1 VLCLVPGAALAQ
13 ATPAPS
19 VIQNNNYALE
29 LFQGPLIA
37 PNRITG
43 MAGAYTALAD
53 DVDGVTANAAAPAVR
68 EPFSNRWFDLSVTSG
83 VSLPGGYAGTDFTNR
98 GENGTPGL
106 VNRTNQFLYAN
117 LGLRLQF
124 GSFGATATGEL
135 LRYQVSPAKEGVA
148 ALQLIYARTHTA
160 VAYGFWDNQ
169 IVIGAG
175 LRGITAQ
182 LSPENVSRPI
192 MTMTGFAPEI
202 GGMLKL
208 NDAPFRVGGTVRAG
222 VQAKPIGPQG
232 GSSFDS
238 VRAAGDLVLP
248 DRILQP
254 WELELG
260 IAWQFGA
267 RPLNP
272 RWQNP
277 RDQSKEL
284 RARIEDA
291 RRLRAAAAFVR
302 ERGRRSRAE
311 EIAVEQA
318 KRAVEEQELAAE
330 EERLYAIRAARYRNW
345 PREHLLFLA
354 SALITGPSVNAVA
367 LDGFLDQRLEYV
379 GRQASFAPRVGV
391 EAEPVP
397 NRVRVRFGGYLE
409 PSRFS
414 DGTRRQHFTVGT
426 DIRLFAANPLGLFPE
441 AEWAMVLMY
450 DLAPRYQ
457 NYGIGLTAWH

>member
-1 VLCLVPGAALAQ
+1 
-13 ATPAPS
+13 
-19 VIQNNNYALE
+19 
-29 LFQGPLIA
+29 
-37 PNRITG
+37 
-43 MAGAYTALAD
+43 
-53 DVDGVTANAAAPAVR
+53 
-68 EPFSNRWFDLSVTSG
+68 
-83 VSLPGGYAGTDFTNR
+83 
-98 GENGTPGL
+98 
-106 VNRTNQFLYAN
+106 
-117 LGLRLQF
+117 
-124 GSFGATATGEL
+124 
-135 LRYQVSPAKEGVA
+135 
-148 ALQLIYARTHTA
+148 
-160 VAYGFWDNQ
+160 
-169 IVIGAG
+169 
-175 LRGITAQ
+175 
-182 LSPENVSRPI
+182 
-192 MTMTGFAPEI
+192 MTMTGFAPEV

-232 GSSFDS
+232 GSSFDN

-277 RDQSKEL
+277 REQTKEL
-284 RARIEDA
+284 RERIESA
-291 RRLRAAAAFVR
+291 RKTRAMVAQAR
-302 ERGRRSRAE
+302 ERGRGARAE
-311 EIAVEQA
+311 EMAVEQA
-318 KRAVEEQELAAE
+318 QRALEDQELASE
-330 EERLYAIRAARYRNW
+330 EARLYEIRAARYRNW

-354 SALITGPSVNAVA
+354 SVLLTGPSSNAVG
-367 LDGFLDQRLEYV
+367 LDGFLDQRLDYV
-379 GRQASFAPRVGV
+379 GQRVGFAPRVGV

-397 NRVRVRFGGYLE
+397 NRMRVRFGGYVE

-426 DIRLFAANPLGLFPE
+426 DIRLFAASPLGLFPE
-441 AEWAMVLMY
+441 AEWAIVLMY

>member
-1 VLCLVPGAALAQ
+1 
-13 ATPAPS
+13 
-19 VIQNNNYALE
+19 
-29 LFQGPLIA
+29 
-37 PNRITG
+37 

-68 EPFSNRWFDLSVTSG
+68 EPFSKRWFDLSATSG

-98 GENGTPGL
+98 GENGAEG
-106 VNRTNQFLYAN
+106 VINRTNQFLYAN
-117 LGLRLQF
+117 LGFRLQF
-124 GSFGATATGEL
+124 GSFGTTATAEL

-148 ALQLIYARTHTA
+148 ALQLIYVRTHTA
-160 VAYGFWDNQ
+160 LAYGFWDNQ

-208 NDAPFRVGGTVRAG
+208 NDAPFRVGATVRAA
-222 VQAKPIGPQG
+222 VQARPIGPQG
-232 GSSFDS
+232 GSSFDN
-238 VRAAGDLVLP
+238 VRTAGELVLP
-248 DRILQP
+248 ERIVQP
-254 WELELG
+254 WELEWG

-277 RDQSKEL
+277 REQTKDL
-284 RARIEDA
+284 RARIQAA
-291 RRLRAAAAFVR
+291 RQARAEIAWVR
-302 ERGRRSRAE
+302 ERGRAARAE
-311 EIAVEQA
+311 ELAVEQA
-318 KRAVEEQELAAE
+318 LRAAE
-330 EERLYAIRAARYRNW
+330 DRELEAEEARLYDIRAARYRNW

-354 SALITGPSVNAVA
+354 SVLLTGPSTDAVG
-367 LDGFLDQRLEYV
+367 LDGFLDQRLDYV
-379 GRQASFAPRVGV
+379 GRRVGFAPRVGV

-397 NRVRVRFGGYLE
+397 NRLRVRFGGYVE

-414 DGTRRQHFTVGT
+414 DGTRRQHFTVGS
-426 DIRLFAANPLGLFPE
+426 DIRLFAASPLGLFPE
-441 AEWAMVLMY
+441 AEWALVLMY

-457 NYGIGLTAWH
+457 NYGVGLTAWH